1 MAELVTADGPEI
13 VKWYT
18 RARKFPKLI
27 GRTPDGTVIAGGPYT
42 ITQAVGVGAVLLIG
56 INTMGLW
63 GRFDLITNSVI
74 LLGAVF
80 GTIFLLGK
88 IPVGARNPV
97 AVATGAARASTSP
110 RRGRVAGK
118 PIRVRRPRRVQHHV
132 LIALPTP
139 NQQAREER
147 LPSVSEPQELDV
159 PHPEEPWILP
169 TDPESSPGS
178 AQPVATAS
186 APPRRPALTG
196 VQSLLASHNFDG
208 TGQYR

>member
-1 MAELVTADGPEI
+1 MAELATADGPEI

-27 GRTPDGTVIAGGPYT
+27 GRTPDGTKIAGGPYT
-42 ITQAVGVGAVLLIG
+42 ITQTVGVGAVLLIG

-74 LLGAVF
+74 LLGAIF
-80 GTIFLLGK
+80 GTIFFLGK

-97 AVATGAARASTSP
+97 AVAAGAARAITSP

-118 PIRVRRPRRVQHHV
+118 PIRIRRPRRVQHHV
-132 LIALPTP
+132 LIALPTT
-139 NQQAREER
+139 NEQEREGQPPPLPESQGR
-147 LPSVSEPQELDV
+147 DLPSL
-159 PHPEEPWILP
+159 EESWTLP
-169 TDPESSPGS
+169 TEPEPSPSSED
-178 AQPVATAS
+178 QVAAAS
-186 APPRRPALTG
+186 TRRRRPALTG

-208 TGQYR
+208 TDQYR